1 MVIDQNFCTISI
13 ALWIAIWMSSIL
25 WGLLAGYAL
34 QTIFAQAGFGPSN
47 SAVQNFTGGYLLP
60 VTFGILSGFGVDRL
74 LPVDPCGRAFTAD
87 APFVPL
93 LVISLVT
100 VAALVMFW
108 TKAWRR

>member
-74 LPVDPCGRAFTAD
+74 LPAILAEERSRP
-87 APFVPL
+87 
-93 LVISLVT
+93 
-100 VAALVMFW
+100 M
-108 TKAWRR
+108 RRSCRCSSSHS